1 MKMRRQRT
9 SIAALLL
16 ALLAG
21 GCAIDPPEAPSHFTL
36 AHDEFYARV
45 RTIAIAPLA
54 APEELTNSAPVAEKF
69 EPLIA
74 GMLRDAGYKVVPS
87 YEYSALF
94 EQEKTRQG
102 GYFDAYTGKQD
113 DAKYDAV
120 LKATRDGLVKKFNID
135 AVLFPRIQPVD
146 APWHDQ
152 WATWDG
158 ITETVQSAVGL
169 VGKGVLKFVN
179 EPHMYLLEG
188 PHEEGTIKAY
198 SLAVSIEDASGQKMY
213 ANQGGI
219 QVLSKITGNALIPVP
234 SEDLFTDDAR
244 NAKAVSIALESVS
257 RAGCESDFQTS
268 PCNGPRI
275 NVEPGTAKHLVFVVQ
290 GSNQSKA
297 KDWERFRTE
306 WNNTIAASAA
316 SRGLEVSISDSS
328 ATASLQSAVLAVVT
342 INDFRYISQERY
354 YWVGVMS
361 GSPYIDADVDFY
373 KLPDKTLLIRRQY
386 KATAQSYATCSP
398 GGICTF
404 PPMTEKQ
411 IKIICD
417 AIVAELVRH

>member
-1 MKMRRQRT
+1 MIMQRRFAT
-9 SIAALLL
+9 MVTLLFALF
-16 ALLAG
+16 AG
-21 GCAIDPPEAPSHFTL
+21 GCATSPPEIPSHFTL
-36 AHDEFYARV
+36 AHDQFYTEV
-45 RTIAIAPLA
+45 RTIAIAPLTVPDDLA
-54 APEELTNSAPVAEKF
+54 NPAPVAEKF
-69 EPLIA
+69 ESLIA
-74 GMLRDAGYKVVPS
+74 GLLRDAGYKVVPS
-87 YEYSALF
+87 HEYAALF
-94 EQEKTRQG
+94 EQEKAKQG

-120 LKATRDGLVKKFNID
+120 LKTTREELSAKFNID
-135 AVLFPRIQPVD
+135 AVLFPRIQLVD

-158 ITETVQSAVGL
+158 VTETIQSAVGL

-188 PHEEGTIKAY
+188 PHEEGTVKAY
-198 SLAVSIEDASGQKMY
+198 SLAVSIEDLAGRKMY

-219 QVLSKITGNALIPVP
+219 QVLNKIAGNTFIPV
-234 SEDLFTDDAR
+234 SREELFNDDAR
-244 NAKAVSIALESVS
+244 NAKAVGIALESVS
-257 RAGCESDFQTS
+257 RAGCETDFQTS
-268 PCNGPRI
+268 PCNAPRI
-275 NVEPGTAKHLVFVVQ
+275 NLEPGTTKHLAFVVQ
-290 GSNQSKA
+290 RSQLSDS

-306 WNNTIAASAA
+306 WNNAITASAS
-316 SRGLEVSISDSS
+316 SRGLEVISNASSISDLK
-328 ATASLQSAVLAVVT
+328 AAVLAVVT

-386 KATAQSYATCSP
+386 KATAQSHAICSP
-398 GGICTF
+398 DGICTF

-411 IKIICD
+411 IKLICD
-417 AIVAELVRH
+417 AIVAELLRP